1 MQKPGHGESRRLIK
15 MRFNASP
22 IENRQ
27 ILSMPAAI
35 CICSSPTSR
44 HFAEKMQ
51 RSDLACIQNKNA
63 TLCIVRE
70 SYSFRSFQISFMSLY
85 VAIVASRSAFKTQ
98 RICDNKYIS
107 LTIWNCC
114 KKNDY
119 LLKCSKY
126 LST

>member
-1 MQKPGHGESRRLIK
+1 

-70 SYSFRSFQISFMSLY
+70 SYSFRSLQISFMSLSSQD
-85 VAIVASRSAFKTQ
+85 V
-98 RICDNKYIS
+98 
-107 LTIWNCC
+107 L
-114 KKNDY
+114 
-119 LLKCSKY
+119 LLKRNEFAI
-126 LST
+126 TNI